1 MQKNPHFAKKGLQ
14 NEVVTSD
21 IQGIGEVETRRR
33 LSYEVHAL
41 PRLIFGLG

>member
-1 MQKNPHFAKKGLQ
+1 MQKNPHFAIPSLQ

-33 LSYEVHAL
+33 LSYKVHAL